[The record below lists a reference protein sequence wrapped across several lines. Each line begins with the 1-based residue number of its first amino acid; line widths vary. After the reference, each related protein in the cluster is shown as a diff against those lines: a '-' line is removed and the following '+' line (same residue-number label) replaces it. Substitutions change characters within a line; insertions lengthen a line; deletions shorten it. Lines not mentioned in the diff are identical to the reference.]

1 MHYRIAKPVKRLFAY
16 LIDFFVN
23 VGLLASMIVVTGY
36 NPFFVIP
43 LIFFFGIFKIY
54 YWTKSTTFGKSV
66 LNMKIIR
73 MGTEDELNFF
83 QMVIRQTVGKL
94 LSFSILNL
102 GFIWIIIDNENQGWH
117 DKILDCV
124 VIDIEDKIE
133 VVDKVVEPTRK
144 FYVG

>member
-1 MHYRIAKPVKRLFAY
+1 MHYRIAKPVKRLIAY
-16 LIDFFVN
+16 LIDFSVN
-23 VGLLASMIVVTGY
+23 VGLLAAMIVVTGY

-43 LIFFFGIFKIY
+43 LIFFFGMFKLY

-73 MGTEDELNFF
+73 MGTESELNFF
-83 QMVIRQTVGKL
+83 QMVLRQTVGKL

-124 VIDIEDKIE
+124 VIDIDDTIKA
-133 VVDKVVEPTRK
+133 VDKVVEPTRK

>member
-1 MHYRIAKPVKRLFAY
+1 MYYRIAKPVKRLCAY
-16 LIDFFVN
+16 LIDFSVN
-23 VGLLASMIVVTGY
+23 VGLLATMVVVTGY

-43 LIFFFGIFKIY
+43 LIFLFGMFKLY

-73 MGTEDELNFF
+73 IGTENELNFF
-83 QMVIRQTVGKL
+83 QMLLRQTVGKI

-124 VIDIEDKIE
+124 VIDIDDTIKAVDE
-133 VVDKVVEPTRK
+133 VVETTRK

>member
-1 MHYRIAKPVKRLFAY
+1 MHYRISKPVKRLIAY
-16 LIDFFVN
+16 LIDFSVN
-23 VGLLASMIVVTGY
+23 VGLITAMIVVTGY

-43 LIFFFGIFKIY
+43 IIFFFGIFKLY
-54 YWTKSTTFGKSV
+54 YWTQSTTFGKSV

-73 MGTEDELNFF
+73 MGTKDNLNFF

-124 VIDIEDKIE
+124 VIDMDHTLDEIQENT
-133 VVDKVVEPTRK
+133 EPTRN
-144 FYVG
+144 FYIG

>member
-1 MHYRIAKPVKRLFAY
+1 MHYRISKPVKRLIAY
-16 LIDFFVN
+16 LIDFSVN
-23 VGLLASMIVVTGY
+23 VGLIAAMIVVTGY
-36 NPFFVIP
+36 NPFLVIP
-43 LIFFFGIFKIY
+43 LIFFFGMFKLY

-73 MGTEDELNFF
+73 MGTKNELNFF
-83 QMVIRQTVGKL
+83 QMVLRQTVGKL

-124 VIDIEDKIE
+124 VIDIDDTIE
-133 VVDKVVEPTRK
+133 SVEEVSQPTRK